1 MFDSEYFR
9 TILQADVDALGG
21 SAVVTLHL
29 LSGRRHRLRAVTSV
43 HSGYVTIEAYQ
54 PYPGE
59 ISREPRWKGE
69 LKIGGI
75 THETERAVIAYESIA
90 DVTITAAKADGPV
103 GIGFGRS

>member
-9 TILQADVDALGG
+9 TTLQADVDALGG

-43 HSGYVTIEAYQ
+43 HSGYVTVEAYQ
-54 PYPGE
+54 SHPGE
-59 ISREPRWKGE
+59 PTREPRWKDA
-69 LKIGGI
+69 LKTGGI
-75 THETERAVIAYESIA
+75 AYETERAVVAYESIA
-90 DVTITAAKADGPV
+90 DVTITAAKADGAS